1 MSELDGAISIFLP
14 QKISKKHPTDR
25 PWITS
30 KIKMWIGK
38 RQSAFSRH
46 GKDSGAYRHWRNK
59 VQGAIK
65 TAKHHYYQEKVAE
78 VEHVNPAKWWRDIKK
93 LAGQVAKQEWYHQF
107 LDKDTDIKRLAN
119 KINSYFVGLTD
130 HFPPLCQGVPPL
142 SVPDELLIS
151 EYEAY
156 KSLSSLQTSKAVGP
170 DNIPNRIL
178 KDFALELAPLVC
190 DIYNQSLRE
199 GYIPALLKSSIVTPI
214 PKVSPPA
221 LIEQDL
227 RPISLTCTLAKVMEG
242 FTCSRLQVINWVS
255 VL

>member
-38 RQSAFSRH
+38 RQFAFSRH
-46 GKDSGAYRHWRNK
+46 AKDSGTYRHWRNK

-65 TAKHHYYQEKVAE
+65 TAKHQYYHEKVAE
-78 VEHVNPAKWWRDIKK
+78 VEHVNPRKCWRDMKK

-130 HFPPLCQGVPPL
+130 YFPPLCLKFIFLQFW
-142 SVPDELLIS
+142 IC
-151 EYEAY
+151 
-156 KSLSSLQTSKAVGP
+156 KSLS
-170 DNIPNRIL
+170 
-178 KDFALELAPLVC
+178 
-190 DIYNQSLRE
+190 
-199 GYIPALLKSSIVTPI
+199 
-214 PKVSPPA
+214 
-221 LIEQDL
+221 
-227 RPISLTCTLAKVMEG
+227 
-242 FTCSRLQVINWVS
+242 VII
-255 VL
+255 